1 MPSQTKRLSTPR
13 LFQAL
18 YVAISDG
25 TCRRRFA
32 VHVTENA
39 AGCSPWDR
47 LGLAVDFRT
56 KRQYVFDS
64 RATSVL
70 TY

>member
-1 MPSQTKRLSTPR
+1 MPSQTKRLSSPR

-47 LGLAVDFRT
+47 LGQAVVT
-56 KRQYVFDS
+56 AES
-64 RATSVL
+64 NVL
-70 TY
+70 TYGCSRF